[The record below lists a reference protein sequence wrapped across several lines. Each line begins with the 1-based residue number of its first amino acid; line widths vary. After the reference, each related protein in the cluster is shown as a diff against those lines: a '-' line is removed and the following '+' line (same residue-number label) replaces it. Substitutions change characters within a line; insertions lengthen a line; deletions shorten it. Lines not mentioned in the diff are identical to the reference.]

1 MTSRWSRTFSRLATF
16 SEDLGDLGASV
27 VESTS
32 VRHEDIVL
40 RRLLIAQKR
49 AGALRFPFEVD
60 ARHDA
65 PSTPDFVVKD
75 TVGRRYLKVAGAGH
89 IEPGTNGNDPC
100 DLVVYHTD
108 GAMSTNAV
116 ADQRAFC
123 RAGGYGR
130 VHVVDGNIVYVDA
143 HGAEV
148 ARVDVRDDYDMDLSR
163 WTEAQVRALR
173 EREWGRLA
181 PQEPLPS
188 DNASCPSPS
197 RPSTLSDFAEAAKS
211 DRVLDV
217 ENLIKELS
225 ALVRRDRRA
234 LKSRLQN
241 LFAHLLKWQHQPLA
255 RSRSWLGTIHE
266 NCARLDDLLTES
278 PSLRK
283 QLDPHGDEVATAYRR
298 ARTQASNDTGLA
310 ADEFPDALPW
320 PAELTE
326 VASGTRSLE
335 ATFGSPE
342 DELG

>member
-16 SEDLGDLGASV
+16 SGDLGDLGASV

-130 VHVVDGNIVYVDA
+130 VHTWWMATLCMWMHTVP
-143 HGAEV
+143 
-148 ARVDVRDDYDMDLSR
+148 R
-163 WTEAQVRALR
+163 LR
-173 EREWGRLA
+173 ESMSVTTTTWTSVAGRRPRSA
-181 PQEPLPS
+181 RY
-188 DNASCPSPS
+188 AS
-197 RPSTLSDFAEAAKS
+197 
-211 DRVLDV
+211 
-217 ENLIKELS
+217 
-225 ALVRRDRRA
+225 
-234 LKSRLQN
+234 
-241 LFAHLLKWQHQPLA
+241 
-255 RSRSWLGTIHE
+255 
-266 NCARLDDLLTES
+266 
-278 PSLRK
+278 
-283 QLDPHGDEVATAYRR
+283 
-298 ARTQASNDTGLA
+298 
-310 ADEFPDALPW
+310 
-320 PAELTE
+320 
-326 VASGTRSLE
+326 ASGD
-335 ATFGSPE
+335 A
-342 DELG
+342 

>member
-1 MTSRWSRTFSRLATF
+1 MTSRWSRTFSKLATF

-75 TVGRRYLKVAGAGH
+75 TVGRRHLKVAGAGH
-89 IEPGTNGNDPC
+89 VEPGTNGNDPC

-116 ADQRAFC
+116 VDQRAFC
-123 RAGGYGR
+123 VVGGYER
-130 VHVVDGNIVYVDA
+130 VHVVDGNIVYVDV

-173 EREWGRLA
+173 ERKWGR
-181 PQEPLPS
+181 
-188 DNASCPSPS
+188 
-197 RPSTLSDFAEAAKS
+197 
-211 DRVLDV
+211 LDV
-217 ENLIKELS
+217 ENLIEELNS
-225 ALVRRDRRA
+225 LARRDRRA
-234 LKSRLQN
+234 LKSRLEN
-241 LFAHLLKWQHQPLA
+241 LFAHLLKWQHQPFA

-283 QLDPHGDEVATAYRR
+283 QLDPHGDEVATVYRR

-310 ADEFPDALPW
+310 AEEFPDAFPW
-320 PAELTE
+320 PAELTD
-326 VASGTRSLE
+326 VARGTRSLE
-335 ATFGSPE
+335 ATFGSPG

>member
-27 VESTS
+27 GEATS

-49 AGALRFPFEVD
+49 AGVLMFPFEVH

-75 TVGRRYLKVAGAGH
+75 TVGRRYLKVADAGH
-89 IEPGTNGNDPC
+89 FEPGTNGDDPC

-123 RAGGYGR
+123 VAGGYGR

-143 HGAEV
+143 HGAE
-148 ARVDVRDDYDMDLSR
+148 APRVDVRDDYDMDLSR

-173 EREWGRLA
+173 EREWGRL
-181 PQEPLPS
+181 
-188 DNASCPSPS
+188 
-197 RPSTLSDFAEAAKS
+197 
-211 DRVLDV
+211 DV
-217 ENLIKELS
+217 ENLIEELT
-225 ALVRRDRRA
+225 ALARRDRRA
-234 LKSRLQN
+234 LKSRLEN

-266 NCARLDDLLTES
+266 NCTRLDDLLTES

-283 QLDPHGDEVATAYRR
+283 QLDPRGDEVATAYRR

-310 ADEFPDALPW
+310 PEAFPDAFPW

-326 VASGTRSLE
+326 VARGTRSLE

-342 DELG
+342 DEFG